1 MKIRFKVSEQ
11 ISTKCKRMRGQVDA
25 LPERAYQFFKKIT
38 PIDTGNARS
47 RTRLQ
52 GDTIKA
58 NYVYAKRLDEGY
70 SRQAPNGMVVPT
82 REFIEKELRKIMK
95 GR

>member
-1 MKIRFKVSEQ
+1 
-11 ISTKCKRMRGQVDA
+11 MRDQVDA
-25 LPERAYQFFKKIT
+25 LPPRAYTYFKKIT

-58 NYVYAKRLDEGY
+58 NYDYAKRLDEGW
-70 SRQAPNGMVVPT
+70 SKQAPDGMTQPT
-82 REFIEKELRKIMK
+82 REFVERELKKIMK
-95 GR
+95 GK

>member
-11 ISTKCKRMRGQVDA
+11 VSTKCKRIRAQVEA
-25 LPERAYQFFKKIT
+25 LPPRAYMYFKKIT

-47 RTRLQ
+47 RTRLT
-52 GDTIKA
+52 GNTIRA
-58 NYVYAKRLDEGY
+58 NYDYAKRLDEGY
-70 SRQAPNGMVVPT
+70 SKQAPNGMTEPT
-82 REFIEKELRKIMK
+82 KEFIAKELRKIMK

>member
-1 MKIRFKVSEQ
+1 MRIKLKVNEK
-11 ISTKCKRMRGQVDA
+11 ISTNCKRMRAQVEE
-25 LPERAYQFFKKIT
+25 LPTRAYMFFKKIT

-47 RTRLQ
+47 RTRLT
-52 GDTIKA
+52 GNTIRA
-58 NYVYAKRLDEGY
+58 NYNYAGRLDEGY